1 MVENVLFSHTSGQE
15 VSRMTGEYQ
24 HSLDAKGRLFIPA
37 RLREELGPEF
47 YITLSMDKCLC
58 AYSAEQWK
66 IFSDKVNAM
75 PYVKQRLMR
84 PLYAFASKCELD
96 AQGRVLVP
104 QNLRERAG
112 LVKNVTVLGSNN
124 HAEFWDSDEWAKLRD
139 EEASPENIAA
149 VMQEFD
155 F

>member
-1 MVENVLFSHTSGQE
+1 
-15 VSRMTGEYQ
+15 MTGEYH
-24 HSLDAKGRLFIPA
+24 HSLDAKGRLFIPS
-37 RLREELGPEF
+37 RLRDELGPEF
-47 YITLSMDKCLC
+47 YVTLSMDKCLC

-75 PYVKQRLMR
+75 PYVKQRAMR

-96 AQGRVLVP
+96 AQGRVLLP

-124 HAEFWDSDEWAKLRD
+124 HAEFWDSDEWDAIRD
-139 EEASPENIAA
+139 GEASPENIAA
-149 VMQEFD
+149 VMEALD